1 MKKEKEEGKRGEKK
15 KNEGEI
21 EKIKIKKDV
30 GCLNI
35 GI

>member
-1 MKKEKEEGKRGEKK
+1 MKKEKEEEGERGK
-15 KNEGEI
+15 KNEGKI

-30 GCLNI
+30 GKLNV